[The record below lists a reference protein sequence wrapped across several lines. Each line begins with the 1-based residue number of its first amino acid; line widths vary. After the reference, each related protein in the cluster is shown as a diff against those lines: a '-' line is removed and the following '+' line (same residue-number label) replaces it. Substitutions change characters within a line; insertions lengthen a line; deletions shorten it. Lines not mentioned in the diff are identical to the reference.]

1 MELVTG
7 DLKQIKT
14 LTTLLLDSKSI
25 KKKSFT
31 KTNSVHLLLQ
41 AVFVFQMHIER

>member
-7 DLKQIKT
+7 DLKQIKA
-14 LTTLLLDSKSI
+14 LTTLLLDSESI
-25 KKKSFT
+25 RKKT
-31 KTNSVHLLLQ
+31 TTNSMHLLLQ

>member
-7 DLKQIKT
+7 DLKQIKA
-14 LTTLLLDSKSI
+14 LTTLVFVQLFFLTLSQS
-25 KKKSFT
+25 
-31 KTNSVHLLLQ
+31 KTNSMHLLLQ

>member
-7 DLKQIKT
+7 NLKQIKA
-14 LTTLLLDSKSI
+14 LTTLVLDWESVREKSC
-25 KKKSFT
+25 T

-41 AVFVFQMHIER
+41 AVLVFQMHIES